1 MLMWRR
7 GHGRGHDKGPGGG
20 GEVSLN
26 ETELMDG
33 RRSCSVGAC
42 LWDEI

>member
-1 MLMWRR
+1 M
-7 GHGRGHDKGPGGG
+7 GGDMTRAQVEAEG
-20 GEVSLN
+20 KIEVSLN